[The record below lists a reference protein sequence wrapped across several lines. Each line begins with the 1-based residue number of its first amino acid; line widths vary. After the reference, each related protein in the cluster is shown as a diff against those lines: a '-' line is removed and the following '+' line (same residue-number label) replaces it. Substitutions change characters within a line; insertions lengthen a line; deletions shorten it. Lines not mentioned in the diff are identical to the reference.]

1 MTFSEGRFGDG
12 KIGVGPH
19 AYLRSNLLRGP
30 HLYRVVLCS
39 ACVFASGVL
48 GERRFYFSGLPMR
61 LSNKFSTRQM
71 SALVV
76 SFKEQVISKVH
87 SDMFE
92 SEMSR

>member
-19 AYLRSNLLRGP
+19 AYLRSN
-30 HLYRVVLCS
+30 LYRVVLCS

-92 SEMSR
+92 SDKSR